1 MGIKN
6 KRAGK
11 DNFPV
16 LFYCLLQDSTTIHK
30 TITTIHGSLQLCTT
44 FALLYIGIVYLY
56 ISVLRLLKVHF
67 QEKTVW
73 NTQNGGAF
81 LFDFEIKNVVF
92 SQLFGIKSCIFPCKN
107 EKSTSKW
114 RYWRHLKK
122 VLLLNHRKQP
132 VLSTEEMGDCNTHLH
147 TKRKFT
153 NKNLCA

>member
-30 TITTIHGSLQLCTT
+30 TITTIHGFLQRCTT

-56 ISVLRLLKVHF
+56 TSVLRLLKVHF
-67 QEKTVW
+67 QEKIAW

-81 LFDFEIKNVVF
+81 LFYFEVKNAIF
-92 SQLFGIKSCIFPCKN
+92 LQLFGIKSCVFLSKN
-107 EKSTSKW
+107 EKSPSKY
-114 RYWRHLKK
+114 RVDRFFQKCYYSTIESDRSFLP
-122 VLLLNHRKQP
+122 RKWVIATP
-132 VLSTEEMGDCNTHLH
+132 ISTQ
-147 TKRKFT
+147 